1 MTGITHLPPL
11 RDDLKLLEEQAD
23 EYGDARWLIFDAA
36 QNRYFSISRQALD
49 LLRHW
54 QGGQP
59 IQDYL
64 DVLQEKG
71 VEADSDDLNE
81 LILFLARNDL
91 IRSRDTAGADRLVNR
106 LRAGQKAVE
115 ARLLHNYLFV
125 RIPLLKPDGFLTR
138 TLPMVSW
145 LYHRATVLTVIALG
159 VLGLFLVSRQWDVF
173 VATFRQSLS
182 VAGFIYYGLAF
193 VAIKILHE
201 FAHGYAAKRLG
212 CRVASMGL
220 ALIVLFPILYT
231 DTTDTWR
238 IRDRAKR
245 IGVVLAGLK
254 LEIYIACLATFF
266 WAILPDGQW
275 RSAAFYLATT
285 GWLTSALVN
294 LSPLLRF
301 DGYYFFSD
309 WIGVEN
315 LQHRGFALGRWQ
327 LRRWL
332 FGLNDPCPEQWDR
345 QKRRTVLVYAYA
357 TWVYRF
363 FLFLGIALLV
373 YHLAFKVLG
382 IFLFIVEIYWFIAR
396 PIFREMG
403 VWWQRRGDMQPSR
416 PRLAALLVLGLLLF
430 WLAVPLPRQMN
441 LPAVLDVQRQS
452 VFAPEA
458 ARVTAVFV
466 EAGALVAEGELL
478 MQLEAPALAAEHD
491 RLAIQRRAAEDAL
504 ADAQMRRGALPL
516 LRDRLADIEERE
528 RALAERLSGLMITA
542 PRRGFIE
549 SQSLPKLGEWVGQS
563 RELLQVVD
571 TSAPRVRALMT
582 PQQVEKLSDA
592 ASARFHAPWPN
603 AQEFAVAPRIERI
616 TPIDVLPFP
625 EMSKASGGPIA
636 VSVVQGQ
643 FSDRSQSRPR
653 LQSAHYLVDFHLENA
668 PGAIVKRQRG
678 QIITKTKPRSLL
690 ADGARRVYAML
701 LRELQF

>member
-1 MTGITHLPPL
+1 MPAL
-11 RDDLKLLEEQAD
+11 REDLKLLEEQAD
-23 EYGDARWLIFDAA
+23 EFGEARWLIFDPA
-36 QNRYFSISRQALD
+36 QNRYFSMSRRALDMLKNWRAGAEAAAYLQALNA
-49 LLRHW
+49 
-54 QGGQP
+54 QG
-59 IQDYL
+59 IDVAADEL
-64 DVLQEKG
+64 D
-71 VEADSDDLNE
+71 E
-81 LILFLARNDL
+81 LVLFLARNDL
-91 IRSRDTAGADRLVNR
+91 ILSRDTAGAERLVK
-106 LRAGQKAVE
+106 RAQAGKRSTE
-115 ARLLHNYLFV
+115 AALLHNYLFI
-125 RIPLLKPDGFLTR
+125 RIPLLKPDYFLTR
-138 TLPMVSW
+138 TLPAVAW
-145 LYHRATVLTVIALG
+145 LYQRWVVAGVITLG
-159 VLGLFLVSRQWDVF
+159 VLGLFMVSRQWDVF
-173 VATFRQSLS
+173 LGTFRQSLS
-182 VAGFIYYGLAF
+182 AGGLIYYGLAF
-193 VAIKILHE
+193 VVIKILHE

-238 IRDRAKR
+238 VRDRTR
-245 IGVVLAGLK
+245 RMGVVLAGLK
-254 LEIYIACLATFF
+254 LELYIACLATFA
-266 WAILPDGQW
+266 WVILPDGQW

-332 FGLNDPCPEQWDR
+332 FGLDDPCPEQWDR

-382 IFLFIVEIYWFIAR
+382 IFLFVVEIYWFIAR
-396 PIFREMG
+396 PILREVR
-403 VWWQRRGDMQPSR
+403 VWWERRADMQPSR
-416 PRLAALLVLGLLLF
+416 PRLAALLVVSLLLL

-441 LPAVLDVQRQS
+441 LPAVLDAQRQS

-466 EAGALVAEGELL
+466 QAGASVIAGEPL
-478 MQLEAPALAAEHD
+478 MQLEAPALSAERE

-504 ADAQMRRGALPL
+504 ADAQMQRGALPL

-528 RALAERLSGLMITA
+528 RAINARLGKLIMSA
-542 PRRGFIE
+542 PRSGSIE
-549 SQSLPKLGEWVGQS
+549 SRSLPKVGEWVGNS
-563 RELLQVVD
+563 SELLQVVE
-571 TSAPRVRALMT
+571 TAAPRVRALMT
-582 PQQVEKLSDA
+582 PEQVEKLSDA
-592 ASARFHAPWPN
+592 ASARFYAPWPN
-603 AQEFAVAPRIERI
+603 AQEFAVTPRIEAI

-625 EMSKASGGPIA
+625 ELSKASGGSVAISVAPGR
-636 VSVVQGQ
+636 VS
-643 FSDRSQSRPR
+643 SQSQKRPP
-653 LQSAHYLVDFHLENA
+653 LQGAHYLVDFHLQEGLGSVA
-668 PGAIVKRQRG
+668 KRQRG

-690 ADGARRVYAML
+690 ADGARRVYAVL

>member
-1 MTGITHLPPL
+1 MTGITHLPSL
-11 RDDLKLLEEQAD
+11 RDDLKLLEQQTD

-36 QNRYFSISRQALD
+36 QNRYFSISRRALEM
-49 LLRHW
+49 LRHW
-54 QGGQP
+54 QGGQTT
-59 IQDYL
+59 QAYL
-64 DVLQEKG
+64 DSLKEKG
-71 VEADSDDLNE
+71 IEADAGDLDE

-91 IRSRDTAGADRLVNR
+91 IRSRDAAGAERLVK
-106 LRAGQKAVE
+106 RAQAGKKSTE
-115 ARLLHNYLFV
+115 ATLLHNYLFV
-125 RIPLLKPDGFLTR
+125 RIPLLKPDDFLTR

-145 LYHRATVLTVIALG
+145 LYHRATVFFVIALG
-159 VLGLFLVSRQWDVF
+159 VLGLFLVSRQWDSF
-173 VATFRQSLS
+173 ISTFRESLS
-182 VAGFIYYGLAF
+182 AAGFIYYGLAF
-193 VAIKILHE
+193 VVIKIMHE

-238 IRDRAKR
+238 VKDRAQR
-245 IGVVLAGLK
+245 MRVVLAGLK
-254 LEIYIACLATFF
+254 LEIYVACLATFF

-332 FGLNDPCPEQWDR
+332 FGLDDPCPEQWDR
-345 QKRRTVLVYAYA
+345 RKRRTVLLYAYA
-357 TWVYRF
+357 TWIYRF

-382 IFLFIVEIYWFIAR
+382 IFLFVVEIYWFIAR
-396 PIFREMG
+396 PIFKEIA
-403 VWWQRRGDMQPSR
+403 VWWARRADMKPSR
-416 PRLAALLVLGLLLF
+416 PRLAAVVAIF
-430 WLAVPLPRQMN
+430 MFVCWLAIPLPRQMN

-452 VFAPEA
+452 VFAPES
-458 ARVTAVFV
+458 ARVAEVFIESSASV
-466 EAGALVAEGELL
+466 SRGEPL
-478 MQLEAPALAAEHD
+478 MQLEAPALSAQRE

-504 ADAQMRRGALPL
+504 ADAQMQRGALPL

-528 RALAERLSGLMITA
+528 RALEARLSALLILA
-542 PRRGFIE
+542 PRDGVVE
-549 SQSLPKLGEWVGQS
+549 SRSLPESGEWVSQS
-563 RELLQVVD
+563 QELLQIVERAV
-571 TSAPRVRALMT
+571 PRVRAVMT
-582 PQQVEKLSDA
+582 PEQVEKLSDA

-603 AQEFAVAPRIERI
+603 TRNISVAPRIEAI
-616 TPIDVLPFP
+616 SPIDVLPFP
-625 EMSKASGGPIA
+625 EMSKASGGPLA
-636 VSVVQGQ
+636 VSMGQ
-643 FSDRSQSRPR
+643 SQTNDQRDARPS
-653 LQSAHYLVDFHLENA
+653 LESAHYLVEFQLADPVA
-668 PGAIVKRQRG
+668 TVTRRQLG
-678 QIITKTKPRSLL
+678 EVVTKTKPRSLL
-690 ADGARRVYAML
+690 ADGARRVYAVL

>member
-11 RDDLKLLEEQAD
+11 RDDLKLLEEQTD
-23 EYGDARWLIFDAA
+23 EYGDARWLIFDAV
-36 QNRYFSISRQALD
+36 QNRYFSISRQALGM
-49 LLRHW
+49 LRHW
-54 QGGQP
+54 QGGAATHE
-59 IQDYL
+59 YL
-64 DVLQEKG
+64 ESLRG
-71 VEADSDDLNE
+71 RGIEADATDLDE

-91 IRSRDTAGADRLVNR
+91 IRSRDTAGADRLVK
-106 LRAGQKAVE
+106 RALAGKKSAE

-159 VLGLFLVSRQWDVF
+159 VLGLFLVSRQWDGF

-238 IRDRAKR
+238 IRDRAQR
-245 IGVVLAGLK
+245 MQVVLAGLK

-332 FGLNDPCPEQWDR
+332 FGLDDPCPEQWDR

-382 IFLFIVEIYWFIAR
+382 IFLFVVEIYWFIAR
-396 PIFREMG
+396 PILREVR
-403 VWWQRRGDMQPSR
+403 VWWGRRADMQPSR
-416 PRLAALLVLGLLLF
+416 PRLAALLVLSLLLL

-452 VFAPEA
+452 VFAPESA
-458 ARVTAVFV
+458 QVTAVFV
-466 EAGALVAEGELL
+466 QAGASVIAGEPL
-478 MQLEAPALAAEHD
+478 MQLEAPALSAERE

-504 ADAQMRRGALPL
+504 ADAQMQRGALPL
-516 LRDRLADIEERE
+516 LRDRLADIAERE
-528 RALAERLSGLMITA
+528 GALTARLSALMMTA
-542 PRRGFIE
+542 PRDGVIE
-549 SQSLPKLGEWVGQS
+549 SQSLPKAGEWVRKSQ
-563 RELLQVVD
+563 ELLQVVE
-571 TSAPRVRALMT
+571 TTAPRVRALMT
-582 PQQVEKLSDA
+582 PEQVEKLSDA
-592 ASARFHAPWPN
+592 ASARFYAPWPN
-603 AQEFAVAPRIERI
+603 AQEFAVTPRIEAI

-625 EMSKASGGPIA
+625 EMSKASGGSVA
-636 VSVVQGQ
+636 VSAAPGQ
-643 FSDRSQSRPR
+643 ASGQSQQRPP
-653 LQSAHYLVDFHLENA
+653 LQSAHYLVDFHLQEGPRA
-668 PGAIVKRQRG
+668 VARRQRG

-690 ADGARRVYAML
+690 ADGARRVYAVL